1 MSTIQK
7 STTAYLKKLSK
18 NNDRP
23 WFQKNKD
30 AYDVANQNAKDFMA
44 AVLTELN
51 KIDSIEK
58 HKLFRIYRD
67 VRFSKDKTPYNPS
80 FRMSFTR
87 EKPYLR
93 GGYYLMIGPTE
104 GYIAAGFFKP
114 EPKDLK
120 LIRGNIDLDA
130 KPLRKIMKAK
140 KFKDTFGGF
149 EGEQVK
155 SAPKGYD
162 KDHPDIDLL
171 KYKSFYVNKKY
182 PMKDVLDKNFIKQII
197 KDYKVIRPYF
207 DYMSDI
213 LGHDL
218 NGVPLY

>member
-1 MSTIQK
+1 MAVIQK
-7 STTAYLKKLSK
+7 STVAYLKKLND
-18 NNDRP
+18 NNNRD
-23 WFQKNKD
+23 WFKANKD
-30 AYDVANQNAKDFMA
+30 AYDVAHQNAKDFLADMVTA
-44 AVLTELN
+44 LGT
-51 KIDSIEK
+51 IDSIEK

-140 KFKDTFGGF
+140 KFQDTFGGF

-162 KDHPDIDLL
+162 KTHPDIDLL

-182 PMKDVLDKNFIKQII
+182 PKKEMLDKGFIKQVI

-207 DYMSDI
+207 DYMSEI
-213 LGHDL
+213 LGHNL
-218 NGVPLY
+218 NGEPLY